1 MFRLCLFLLL
11 LGIDAFAASNISTV
25 LVVVAAP
32 VVVLALVVVVIVVL
46 AAAGAAGGGV
56 VVGVVVVVVVV
67 VVVAVARRSPFSRLS
82 PCFFQCIVPTLKC
95 DVPLWRG
102 QGFYSLLIMRAIVGV
117 GVAGT
122 EYTEIS
128 VQVSVSSGLLHC

>member
-46 AAAGAAGGGV
+46 AAAAAGGGV
-56 VVGVVVVVVVV
+56 VGVVVV
-67 VVVAVARRSPFSRLS
+67 AGARRSPVSMFLQSALFRRRS
-82 PCFFQCIVPTLKC
+82 ATCSCGEVRDFTASSSC
-95 DVPLWRG
+95 G
-102 QGFYSLLIMRAIVGV
+102 QS
-117 GVAGT
+117 
-122 EYTEIS
+122 
-128 VQVSVSSGLLHC
+128 SVSEWQAQSAPRNLCRCRSLQGCFNVEHSYG